1 MKKKYTSP
9 AVLCLTIKSAHRL
22 LNSTS
27 IATSEKRYTDES
39 FSRSSDL
46 RSYDIWEDEEGY
58 DETQ

>member
-1 MKKKYTSP
+1 MKKNYTSP
-9 AVLCLTIKSAHRL
+9 AVLCLTIKSANRL

-46 RSYDIWEDEEGY
+46 RSYDVWEDE
-58 DETQ
+58 

>member
-9 AVLCLTIKSAHRL
+9 AVLCLTIKSANRL